1 MSSHY
6 QPANINFYK
15 NIVIT
20 KETVIDLKGTTYQ
33 VEKIRV
39 KQGYPLANRIAELLP
54 QYKNFLQHKHRG
66 HSLSAEKPARKTISK
81 KYGVECSREA
91 IEFNG
96 VRYFPDCLLS
106 KQGITCYSK

>member
-54 QYKNFLQHKHRG
+54 QYKNSSNINTEVT
-66 HSLSAEKPARKTISK
+66 HSQPKSQL
-81 KYGVECSREA
+81 V
-91 IEFNG
+91 
-96 VRYFPDCLLS
+96 
-106 KQGITCYSK
+106 KQ